1 MQFSQV
7 AGDGPPRL
15 APPAESTDVVAQS
28 HLPTAT
34 EQAPTSLGPR
44 GLLTHEHVWH
54 VVYIDFDDSRPSTE
68 VRCSCGKVSYQ

>member
-15 APPAESTDVVAQS
+15 APPTETADVVPQS
-28 HLPTAT
+28 DLLTAT
-34 EQAPTSLGPR
+34 QQAPDTIGHR

-68 VRCSCGKVSYQ
+68 VRCTCGTVSYR